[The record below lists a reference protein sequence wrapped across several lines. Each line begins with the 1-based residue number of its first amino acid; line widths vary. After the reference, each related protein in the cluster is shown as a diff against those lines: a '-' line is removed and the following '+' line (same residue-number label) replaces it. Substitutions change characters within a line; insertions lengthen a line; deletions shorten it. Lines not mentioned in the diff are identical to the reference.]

1 MILLVAMVTFYNKEN
16 KMQLTQKEAAIVAEL
31 IDLNDVYFGR
41 DWCKNPIEQVINDN
55 PACFNSQL
63 VDQNDFNKLY
73 KKINKWRSK

>member
-1 MILLVAMVTFYNKEN
+1 MIPLVAMVTFYNKEN

-55 PACFNSQL
+55 PACFNSQ
-63 VDQNDFNKLY
+63 VVHQNDFSRLY
-73 KKINKWRSK
+73 TKINKWRSI